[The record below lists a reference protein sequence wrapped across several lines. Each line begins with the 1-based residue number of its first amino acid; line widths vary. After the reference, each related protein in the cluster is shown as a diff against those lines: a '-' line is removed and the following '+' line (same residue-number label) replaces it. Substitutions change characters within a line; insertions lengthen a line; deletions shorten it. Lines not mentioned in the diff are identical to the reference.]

1 MAIYAKR
8 DGTNLIVAAADT
20 LVEMEDLFT
29 RTSGVSGVRLAR
41 PSATDMLMDDRF
53 QNMTTIPGVFEF
65 DGRGEQDSFVEQ
77 YGITVVGP
85 NKLAD
90 RHSDMMEKLE
100 EDPYFLPSEDEDDPD
115 RVKRTIGELHG
126 INADDPWDKRSD
138 DDKEKDEAYKKKYEE
153 AKKAGKLSGD
163 DSFAPP
169 GSTTRVT
176 DIETTRHADG
186 TISIDKALA
195 SKGTY
200 EDNSKDRKDAEKR
213 VRGGGS
219 PVAGG
224 GLSGGTGNTKASG
237 RSIEDIVGG
246 VMNPQAHPAPEPQ
259 PEHGDMSLEDMM
271 AEMAN
276 SAPREPLV
284 DDNGV
289 DMTISESEDIAM
301 FYKLEFVGTHVA
313 DLEAVLGT
321 NEVWATVHE
330 KRDTGD
336 DCWFAFVRHKHGLA
350 FENAATE
357 AGFKI
362 GEHPYGVKPDGD
374 RLVEKSV
381 KGVTVVDTGEKR
393 EIGPRPWN
401 DRAAELEA
409 MTEEERA
416 EEWKNCKGDEFIFC
430 GTYEGAAMGTIVY
443 ITPKSYFEEHGVMFD
458 KPLEIDHLLERDLK
472 EIDPGGTYKTM
483 SRDWNSLSYA
493 LSKKGMVENMYLQL
507 YLNTL

>member
-8 DGTNLIVAAADT
+8 DGTSLIVGAADT

-29 RTSGVSGVRLAR
+29 RTSGVAGVRLAR
-41 PSATDMLMDDRF
+41 PSSTDMMMDERF
-53 QNMTTIPGVFEF
+53 QNMTTIPGVYEF
-65 DGRGEQDSFVEQ
+65 DGRSEQDAFAEQ
-77 YGITVVGP
+77 YSITIVGP

-126 INADDPWDKRSD
+126 INAEDPWDKRSD
-138 DDKEKDEAYKKKYEE
+138 EDKEKDEEYKKKYEA

-176 DIETTRHADG
+176 DIETTRNADG
-186 TISIDKALA
+186 TISIDKVLA

-200 EDNSKDRKDAEKR
+200 EDNDKDRKDAEKR
-213 VRGGGS
+213 VRGGA
-219 PVAGG
+219 PAAG
-224 GLSGGTGNTKASG
+224 TPAEKASG
-237 RSIEDIVGG
+237 RSIEDIIGG
-246 VMNPQAHPAPEPQ
+246 VLNPQAAPEPE
-259 PEHGDMSLEDMM
+259 PDPVHGNMSIQDLMEQ
-271 AEMAN
+271 MAN

-284 DDNGV
+284 DDNGI
-289 DMTISESEDIAM
+289 DMTISESDDIAM
-301 FYKLEFVGTHVA
+301 FYKLEFVGAHVS

-321 NEVWATVHE
+321 NEVWETVHE

-336 DCWFAFVRHKHGLA
+336 DCWFAFVRHKQGLA
-350 FENAATE
+350 FENAATD

-362 GEHPYGVKPDGD
+362 AEHPYGVKPDGD

-401 DRAAELEA
+401 ARAAELEA

-416 EEWKNCKGDEFIFC
+416 EEWKNCKGDEFIFS
-430 GTYEGAAMGTIVY
+430 GTYEGAAAGTIVY

-458 KPLEIDHLLERDLK
+458 QPLNIDHLIERDLK
-472 EIDPGGTYKTM
+472 EITPGGVYRTM
-483 SRDWNSLSYA
+483 SRDWNSLSFA

>member
-8 DGTNLIVAAADT
+8 DGTNLIVAAADS
-20 LVEMEDLFT
+20 LVEMEELFT
-29 RTSGVSGVRLAR
+29 RTSGVAGLRLNR
-41 PSATDMLMDDRF
+41 PTAADMMMDERF
-53 QNMTTIPGVFEF
+53 QSLKAIPGVYEF
-65 DGRGEQDSFVEQ
+65 DARPEQDTFADQ
-77 YGITVVGP
+77 YGITVIGP
-85 NKLAD
+85 NKLVD
-90 RHSDMMEKLE
+90 RHTDMLEKLE

-115 RVKRTIGELHG
+115 RVKRTIGEMHG
-126 INADDPWDKRSD
+126 INKDDPWDKRSD
-138 DDKEKDEAYKKKYEE
+138 EDKVKDEAYKKKYEA

-169 GSTTRVT
+169 GSQARVT
-176 DIETTRHADG
+176 DIDTTRNADG
-186 TISIDKALA
+186 TISIDKVLA
-195 SKGTY
+195 TKGVY
-200 EDNSKDRKDAEKR
+200 EDNDRDRREAEKR
-213 VRGGGS
+213 VVGRGA
-219 PVAGG
+219 PAGG
-224 GLSGGTGNTKASG
+224 KGTPNKKASG

-246 VMNPQAHPAPEPQ
+246 VLNPEEGARLQAQADRAV
-259 PEHGDMSLEDMM
+259 GAEDEDVISIRDLM
-271 AEMAN
+271 AQM
-276 SAPREPLV
+276 REPIL
-284 DDNGV
+284 DENGV
-289 DMTISESEDIAM
+289 DMTISESDDIPM
-301 FYKLEFVGTHVA
+301 FYKLEFVGAHVA
-313 DLEAVLGT
+313 DLEAVLDT
-321 NEVWATVHE
+321 NEVWGNVHAS
-330 KRDTGD
+330 RDTGD

-362 GEHPYGVKPDGD
+362 AEHPFGVKPDGD

-401 DRAAELEA
+401 ARAAELEK

-458 KPLEIDHLLERDLK
+458 QPLNIDHLIERDVK
-472 EIDPGGTYKTM
+472 EITPGGIYRTL
-483 SRDWNSLSYA
+483 SRDWNSLSFA